1 MTDYFKPI
9 ERDNLFR
16 RIEELTPTMVSRDGR
31 VTGHQMICHLGD
43 SLREILGLQ
52 TAARHGTIFHRTVL
66 KWLAFHLIPWP
77 ETQPRSADAINRFV
91 GRQPPS
97 SYAADHAAFVALL
110 RQFDERWQQGQ
121 LPPHP
126 MFGNLSKQEW
136 GAYMFLHID
145 HHLATFGIHGEPH
158 VPKRSPST

>member
-1 MTDYFKPI
+1 VTDYFKPS

-16 RIEELTPTMVSRDGR
+16 RIEELTPTMRSRDGR

-43 SLREILGLQ
+43 SLREVLGLQ
-52 TAARHGTIFHRTVL
+52 AAGRRGTIVHRTVL

-77 ETQPRSADAINRFV
+77 ESQPRSEAAIKRFV
-91 GRQPPS
+91 GQTAPS
-97 SYAADHAAFVALL
+97 TYAADHAAFVALL

-121 LPPHP
+121 LAPHP
-126 MFGNLSKQEW
+126 VFGSLSKNEW

-158 VPKRSPST
+158 VPQRSTSP